1 MPNTFFD
8 LLSKLTPAI
17 LAIVIASR
25 TWREYNFA
33 EKPDRLAL
41 FGLIAVIFFSVFGVF
56 GSVLSFVDPAKFKY
70 NPFIF
75 GWLLACCINW
85 LTSPKY
91 TSNFKQP
98 RTVWAIIGIVFALIG
113 IILGIMV
120 TRL

>member
-1 MPNTFFD
+1 MNAFSDIFGK
-8 LLSKLTPAI
+8 LSPAFLCI
-17 LAIVIASR
+17 IIASR

-56 GSVLSFVDPAKFKY
+56 GSVLSFVDPVKFRY
-70 NPFIF
+70 NPFVF

-91 TSNFKQP
+91 TSNLKRP
-98 RTVWAIIGIVFALIG
+98 RTVWAIIGIVFALVG
-113 IILGIMV
+113 IIFEVLH
-120 TRL
+120 L